1 MGSLGVRPAQ
11 FGYQDQTDVVQ
22 VELGGNVVWKFDK
35 HETD

>member
-22 VELGGNVVWKFDK
+22 VDWDGNVVWKFDQ
-35 HETD
+35 T